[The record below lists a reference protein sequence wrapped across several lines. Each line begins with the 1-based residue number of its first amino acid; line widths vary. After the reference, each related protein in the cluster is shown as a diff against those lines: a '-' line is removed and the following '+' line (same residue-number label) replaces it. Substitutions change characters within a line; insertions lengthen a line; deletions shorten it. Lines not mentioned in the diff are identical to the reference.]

1 MVDVQFHNKM
11 ISMIPYLILLVAA
24 TILAIVAFAFWS
36 EKKRREELKTAASR
50 MGFSFSPKK
59 DANLPAAIGNMSIF
73 TKGYGRKAYNI
84 MKGEMNRVHWTV
96 FDYKY
101 TVGGGKSSHTYSQTV
116 ASAQLR
122 DTGLPKFTLGP
133 ESFFHKIGDMLGY
146 KDIDFDS
153 NPGFSKRYLLKGP
166 DEREIRKLFT
176 MDVLHY
182 FEKRTG
188 TINVETDKNTI
199 IVYTS
204 GRRADPKD
212 LRAFITGASEVVN
225 LFKRTHKF

>member
-1 MVDVQFHNKM
+1 
-11 ISMIPYLILLVAA
+11 MIPYLILLIAA
-24 TILAIVAFAFWS
+24 IVFAIVAFAFQL
-36 EKKRREELKTAASR
+36 EKKRREELKTAAVR
-50 MGFSFSPKK
+50 MAFSFSPEK
-59 DANLPAAIGNMSIF
+59 DANLPLSIGNMSIF

-84 MKGEMNRVHWTV
+84 MKGEMMRNHWTV

-116 ASAQLR
+116 ASAQLH
-122 DTGLPKFTLGP
+122 DMSLPKFSLGP

-153 NPGFSKRYLLKGP
+153 NPEFSKRYLLKGP
-166 DEREIRKLFT
+166 DESAIRKLFT
-176 MDVLHY
+176 HDIMHY
-182 FEKRTG
+182 FEKRTAG
-188 TINVETDKNTI
+188 TINVETDKNNI

-204 GRRADPKD
+204 GRRVDAKG
-212 LRAFITGASEVVN
+212 LRAFITSASETVN